1 MGSYLYQKR
10 PDEQSVSHAHRSTR
24 ALAHDV
30 PPNSLHMITKFDNI
44 NSTLFFARYRERR
57 RNISSNEGNAIVTPG
72 DGCVRKGMLGEST
85 I

>member
-10 PDEQSVSHAHRSTR
+10 PDEQFQSRSCSIR

-44 NSTLFFARYRERR
+44 NRTLFFARYRERR
-57 RNISSNEGNAIVTPG
+57 RNVSSNEGNAIVTPG
-72 DGCVRKGMLGEST
+72 DGRVREGMLSESM